1 MIKITQAKGFQLT
14 FHNGLTLAVQI
25 GPGNYC
31 DNYDMDWVSFA
42 LTTTTNSNIQSR
54 NAEVAIWD
62 ESGDWITEKFLGEG
76 NIVVGYLTVDDIV
89 DLIIKIYNYK
99 K

>member
-1 MIKITQAKGFQLT
+1 MIKITQGKGFHLI
-14 FHNGLTLAVQI
+14 FNNGLTLSVQI

-31 DNYDMDWVSFA
+31 DNYDMDWVPFA
-42 LTTTTNSNIQSR
+42 LTNATTSNIQSR
-54 NAEVAIWD
+54 TAEVAIWD
-62 ESGDWITEKFLGEG
+62 ENGNWITEKFLGEG
-76 NIVVGYLTVDDIV
+76 NIVAGYLTIDDIV